1 MRLYSVQKKE
11 ILARL
16 LLEGFSGDDSSPVA
30 EPAPWDA
37 KTAVWRCARRVDGKH
52 EDDSSGITCAV
63 VDTGNVTV
71 CEGALEG
78 FDGGEEGGAA
88 GADGAVGAFGRSAVP
103 AAEYKFGMYIKPV
116 YFVSGE
122 VPASC
127 VSLSLESGD
136 IEIFES
142 EERYYV
148 DCLTEIMKEKYDE
161 FSLYAV
167 RSMFETLTAA
177 GIMKKRVN
185 GDYLIFT
192 DEDGKNYPVCRH
204 FAKDR
209 RESV

>member
-1 MRLYSVQKKE
+1 MGSFG
-11 ILARL
+11 A
-16 LLEGFSGDDSSPVA
+16 
-30 EPAPWDA
+30 
-37 KTAVWRCARRVDGKH
+37 T
-52 EDDSSGITCAV
+52 V
-63 VDTGNVTV
+63 VDAES
-71 CEGALEG
+71 EGALEG

>member
-63 VDTGNVTV
+63 VDAGNVTV

-103 AAEYKFGMYIKPV
+103 A
-116 YFVSGE
+116 
-122 VPASC
+122 C

>member
-16 LLEGFSGDDSSPVA
+16 LLEGFSGEASSPVA

-37 KTAVWRCARRVDGKH
+37 KTSVWRCARRVDGKH

-63 VDTGNVTV
+63 AGAENVTV

-78 FDGGEEGGAA
+78 LGGEEDASGT
-88 GADGAVGAFGRSAVP
+88 GAVDAFGRSAVP
-103 AAEYKFGMYIKPV
+103 ASEYRLGMYIKPV
-116 YFVSGE
+116 YFISGA
-122 VPASC
+122 VPPSAI
-127 VSLSLESGD
+127 SLSLENGD

-148 DCLTEIMKEKYDE
+148 DCLTELIKEKYDE

-167 RSMFETLTAA
+167 RSMFESLTAA
-177 GIMKKRVN
+177 GKMKKRVN
-185 GDYLIFT
+185 GDYIIFT
-192 DEDGKNYPVCRH
+192 DEDGKNYPICRH
-204 FAKDR
+204 FANDG
-209 RESV
+209 RE

>member
-16 LLEGFSGDDSSPVA
+16 LLEGFSGDASSPVA

-116 YFVSGE
+116 LLLYYYYLYQIAF
-122 VPASC
+122 AYY
-127 VSLSLESGD
+127 SLLLR
-136 IEIFES
+136 I
-142 EERYYV
+142 
-148 DCLTEIMKEKYDE
+148 
-161 FSLYAV
+161 
-167 RSMFETLTAA
+167 
-177 GIMKKRVN
+177 N
-185 GDYLIFT
+185 
-192 DEDGKNYPVCRH
+192 
-204 FAKDR
+204 
-209 RESV
+209 